1 MLAGLEAFFVELHK
15 AVKAAV
21 DQGKQAEGLEASLS
35 LPDDAKPWIGESF
48 KAQVK
53 DTYEEISQGK
63 PHGDLP
69 H

>member
-1 MLAGLEAFFVELHK
+1 M
-15 AVKAAV
+15 
-21 DQGKQAEGLEASLS
+21 DQGKKAEGLEASIT
-35 LPDDAKPWIGESF
+35 LPESVRKWVGNSF